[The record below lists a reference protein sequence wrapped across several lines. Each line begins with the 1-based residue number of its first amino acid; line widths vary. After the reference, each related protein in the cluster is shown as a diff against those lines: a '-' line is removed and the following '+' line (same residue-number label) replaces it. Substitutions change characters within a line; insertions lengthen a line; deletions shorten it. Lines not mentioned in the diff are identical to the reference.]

1 MHTCSPTLF
10 EVFYEGEVC
19 HCCIS
24 AFSKDNTLL
33 YSLPLQYCILF
44 LQFRSYIIRVKE
56 KQLFDNVFIL
66 SFITLCKFGT
76 EEIPRNLFLSLCS
89 HWEINAPCQKRSP
102 VPQTKQCVQGDDKGF
117 WSQKK
122 KKKLGYFSVFMS
134 DLRYICL

>member
-1 MHTCSPTLF
+1 MC
-10 EVFYEGEVC
+10 YMC
-19 HCCIS
+19 YMS
-24 AFSKDNTLL
+24 AFSKDSKSCTPPLL
-33 YSLPLQYCILF
+33 PYLKSFMKVKFVIVVYQHSAKISHSFNHYHQQYCILF
-44 LQFRSYIIRVKE
+44 LQFRSFIIRVKE

-89 HWEINAPCQKRSP
+89 HLEINAPCQKRSP

-122 KKKLGYFSVFMS
+122 KK
-134 DLRYICL
+134 